1 MIELDLN
8 LSYLAQ
14 HFQIAPTKLAQYKN
28 KSIQEI
34 LEEEVKAGN
43 LQALQFASSISD
55 PSQLSKLFSLANYC
69 NRYLIIKGLD
79 DDILGKI
86 LEKLPTQDLLSG
98 IHYFNM
104 DKLFEMLEEL
114 PPEELLNVVFQKFG
128 LANIVQLMNVDELDA
143 FFESPNVERADI
155 QKTFKQFDKELLD
168 KIMFQSLGID
178 TREKS
183 RKEIFEH
190 ISSMDDTQ
198 FNQFILGMKKNHK
211 QALVFG
217 LCQNDKKLML
227 ELDPKAIARPLM
239 ALEKGEIIQ
248 CMEVL
253 DPKFVIPMVQ
263 ELPEELVQVVAAQ
276 IDPMQFADI
285 LIKNCP
291 DILSK
296 IKI

>member
-1 MIELDLN
+1 
-8 LSYLAQ
+8 
-14 HFQIAPTKLAQYKN
+14 
-28 KSIQEI
+28 
-34 LEEEVKAGN
+34 
-43 LQALQFASSISD
+43 
-55 PSQLSKLFSLANYC
+55 
-69 NRYLIIKGLD
+69 
-79 DDILGKI
+79 
-86 LEKLPTQDLLSG
+86 
-98 IHYFNM
+98 
-104 DKLFEMLEEL
+104 
-114 PPEELLNVVFQKFG
+114 
-128 LANIVQLMNVDELDA
+128 
-143 FFESPNVERADI
+143 
-155 QKTFKQFDKELLD
+155 
-168 KIMFQSLGID
+168 
-178 TREKS
+178 
-183 RKEIFEH
+183 
-190 ISSMDDTQ
+190 
-198 FNQFILGMKKNHK
+198 MKKNHK

-253 DPKFVIPMVQ
+253 DPKFVIPMIQ

>member
-1 MIELDLN
+1 M
-8 LSYLAQ
+8 
-14 HFQIAPTKLAQYKN
+14 
-28 KSIQEI
+28 
-34 LEEEVKAGN
+34 
-43 LQALQFASSISD
+43 
-55 PSQLSKLFSLANYC
+55 
-69 NRYLIIKGLD
+69 
-79 DDILGKI
+79 GKI

-253 DPKFVIPMVQ
+253 DPKFVIPMIQ

>member
-178 TREKS
+178 TRE
-183 RKEIFEH
+183 
-190 ISSMDDTQ
+190 
-198 FNQFILGMKKNHK
+198 N
-211 QALVFG
+211 
-217 LCQNDKKLML
+217 
-227 ELDPKAIARPLM
+227 
-239 ALEKGEIIQ
+239 LEK
-248 CMEVL
+248 
-253 DPKFVIPMVQ
+253 KFLNIFLQ
-263 ELPEELVQVVAAQ
+263 WT
-276 IDPMQFADI
+276 I
-285 LIKNCP
+285 LNLIS
-291 DILSK
+291 LFWV
-296 IKI
+296 